1 MSKRRRTRCTAT
13 ADRPTVDVVTQLET
27 AIRHPHAAAIGA
39 VLGGLVPWFG
49 RTLAHGEVQ
58 KTWAENLPLA
68 IAMMAVVV
76 GCGAFSGL
84 SVYKFGKAA
93 FSDPRKAGGFVLAL
107 EGVMLVAH
115 GATSTVALVALILI
129 NAVANG
135 SVIALAREAT
145 CRRQAADARRAAS
158 RRKTFAAGATA
169 SSPAGKKAPVVG
181 GPPAP
186 ASASA
191 SASAGLV
198 RWTPVPGCFDVLD
211 AEILS

>member
-1 MSKRRRTRCTAT
+1 MSKKRSRTRRTAT
-13 ADRPTVDVVTQLET
+13 ATANRSAVDVVTQLET

-58 KTWAENLPLA
+58 KTWTENLPLA

-93 FSDPRKAGGFVLAL
+93 FSDPRKALGFVLAL
-107 EGVMLVAH
+107 EGVMLVSH
-115 GATSTVALVALILI
+115 GVTSTVALGVLILI

-145 CRRQAADARRAAS
+145 CRRKDADARRAAS
-158 RRKTFAAGATA
+158 RRKTSATGAATT
-169 SSPAGKKAPVVG
+169 SPAAKKIPVVVV
-181 GPPAP
+181 PPAP
-186 ASASA
+186 QGAGAD
-191 SASAGLV
+191 ASAGLV
-198 RWTPVPGCFDVLD
+198 RWSPMPQ
-211 AEILS
+211 